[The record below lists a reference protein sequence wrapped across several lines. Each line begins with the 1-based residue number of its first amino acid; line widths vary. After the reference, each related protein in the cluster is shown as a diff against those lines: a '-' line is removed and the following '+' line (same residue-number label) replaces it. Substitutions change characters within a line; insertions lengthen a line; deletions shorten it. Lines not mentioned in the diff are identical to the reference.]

1 VQIHKTDYSEEAKRE
16 EMDLLMC
23 SITWP
28 DIWQNLNLIYKLVQY
43 FKYNNRDVNAQNK
56 SCSLKTLIIQ

>member
-1 VQIHKTDYSEEAKRE
+1 VQIHKTDYSEEVKRE

-28 DIWQNLNLIYKLVQY
+28 EIWQNLNLIYKLVQY
-43 FKYNNRDVNAQNK
+43 FKYN
-56 SCSLKTLIIQ
+56 